1 MTDQNDL
8 LKGNTLALEAIAEQ
22 LQKSNDLSAAL
33 AARFAKE
40 DEEQN
45 EKEHEE
51 AEAVA
56 KAAFTR
62 EIVKA
67 VGSAFGL
74 AKGDEAPSGESPQG
88 MPVDDYNPKPVSS
101 DATPPPADTEEAA
114 DPDTDTETVQQPIA
128 AGADISVPGI
138 QKQAPPPLN
147 GNGLN
152 GPPVNGAEE
161 YPQIEEEGVVDD
173 EEVNMAYMKAQL
185 SSMAKAIT
193 DLAKSQSDTDGAV
206 ANAVESQMRKIGW
219 KEAEVGGRTKSRIL
233 PDVGDPLQKAAA
245 IGEQVAE
252 GNFDP
257 EAVVDQLT
265 KMSYADMAEMQ
276 VSMQGQGDSLSGI
289 LSQPSK

>member
-22 LQKSNDLSAAL
+22 LQKSNDLSAKL

-40 DEEQN
+40 DEEAE
-45 EKEHEE
+45 EKEHAE
-51 AEAVA
+51 AEELA
-56 KAAFTR
+56 KAAFTK

-67 VGSAFGL
+67 VGNAFGL

-101 DATPPPADTEEAA
+101 PATPPAADTEEDA

-128 AGADISVPGI
+128 AAAEIKLADEGAD
-138 QKQAPPPLN
+138 
-147 GNGLN
+147 
-152 GPPVNGAEE
+152 E
-161 YPQIEEEGVVDD
+161 YPQVEDPGVVED
-173 EEVNMAYMKAQL
+173 EEVNMAYMKSQL
-185 SSMAKAIT
+185 TSMAKAIA
-193 DLAKSQSDTDGAV
+193 DLAKSQASTDSAV
-206 ANAVESQMRKIGW
+206 ASAVENQMRKIGW
-219 KEAEVGGRTKSRIL
+219 KEAEVGGRPQSRIL
-233 PDVGDPLQKAAA
+233 PDVGDPLQKAAE
-245 IGEQVAE
+245 IGEQVAD

-276 VSMQGQGDSLSGI
+276 VSMAGQGDSLTGI

>member
-1 MTDQNDL
+1 MTDQNDM

-40 DEEQN
+40 DEDEA

-56 KAAFTR
+56 KAAFTK

-67 VGSAFGL
+67 VGSAFGFT
-74 AKGDEAPSGESPQG
+74 KGDEAPSGESPQG
-88 MPVDDYNPKPVSS
+88 MPVDDYNYKNVSS

-128 AGADISVPGI
+128 AGTDVSVPGI
-138 QKQAPPPLN
+138 QKQDFPPVN
-147 GNGLN
+147 GNGVN
-152 GPPVNGAEE
+152 GNGANGAEE
-161 YPQIEEEGVVDD
+161 YPQIEEEGVVD
-173 EEVNMAYMKAQL
+173 EEVDLAYMKAQL

-193 DLAKSQSDTDGAV
+193 SLAKSQSDTDGAV
-206 ANAVESQMRKIGW
+206 ANAVENQMRKIGW
-219 KEAEVGGRTKSRIL
+219 KEAEVGGRTQSRIL

>member
-88 MPVDDYNPKPVSS
+88 MPVDDYNYKNVSS

-114 DPDTDTETVQQPIA
+114 DPDTDTETVQQPLA
-128 AGADISVPGI
+128 AGADVSVPGI
-138 QKQAPPPLN
+138 QKQEFPPVN
-147 GNGLN
+147 GNG
-152 GPPVNGAEE
+152 VNGAEE
-161 YPQIEEEGVVDD
+161 YPQVEEEGVVAD
-173 EEVNMAYMKAQL
+173 EEVDLAYMKAQL

-193 DLAKSQSDTDGAV
+193 DLAKSQASTDSAVAGAV
-206 ANAVESQMRKIGW
+206 ENQMRKIGW
-219 KEAEVGGRTKSRIL
+219 KEAEVGGRPKSRIL
-233 PDVGDPLQKAAA
+233 PDVGDPLQKAAD
-245 IGEQVAE
+245 IGQQVAE

>member
-22 LQKSNDLSAAL
+22 LQKSNDLSAVL

-40 DEEQN
+40 DEETEEKQN
-45 EKEHEE
+45 AE

-56 KAAFTR
+56 KAAFTK

-67 VGSAFGL
+67 VGSAFGFT
-74 AKGDEAPSGESPQG
+74 KGDEAPSGESPQG
-88 MPVDDYNPKPVSS
+88 MPVDEYNSKPVSS
-101 DATPPPADTEEAA
+101 NATPPPADTEEDA
-114 DPDTDTETVQQPIA
+114 DPNTDTETVQQPIA
-128 AGADISVPGI
+128 AGGDISIPNV
-138 QKQAPPPLN
+138 QKQDFPPVN
-147 GNGLN
+147 GD
-152 GPPVNGAEE
+152 VNGAEE
-161 YPQIEEEGVVDD
+161 YPQVEEEGVED
-173 EEVNMAYMKAQL
+173 EEINLAYMKAQL

-193 DLAKSQSDTDGAV
+193 SLAKAQSTTDGAV
-206 ANAVESQMRKIGW
+206 ANAVENQMRKIGW
-219 KEAEVGGRTKSRIL
+219 KEAEVGGRPVSRIL
-233 PDVGDPLQKAAA
+233 PDVGDPLQKAAE
-245 IGEQVAE
+245 IGEQVAQ

-276 VSMQGQGDSLSGI
+276 VSMQGQGDSLTGI

>member
-40 DEEQN
+40 DEDEA

-56 KAAFTR
+56 KAAFTK

-67 VGSAFGL
+67 VGSAFGFT
-74 AKGDEAPSGESPQG
+74 KGDEAPSGESPQG
-88 MPVDDYNPKPVSS
+88 MPVDDYNYKNVSS

-128 AGADISVPGI
+128 AGTDVSVPGI
-138 QKQAPPPLN
+138 QKQDFPPVN
-147 GNGLN
+147 GNGA
-152 GPPVNGAEE
+152 NGAEE
-161 YPQIEEEGVVDD
+161 YPQIEEEGVVD
-173 EEVNMAYMKAQL
+173 EEVDLAYMKAQL

-193 DLAKSQSDTDGAV
+193 SLAKSQSDTDGAV
-206 ANAVESQMRKIGW
+206 ANAVENQMRKIGW
-219 KEAEVGGRTKSRIL
+219 KEAEVGGRTQSRIL

>member
-40 DEEQN
+40 DEEAEEKQN
-45 EKEHEE
+45 AE
-51 AEAVA
+51 AEELA
-56 KAAFTR
+56 KAAFTK

-67 VGSAFGL
+67 VGNAFGL

-88 MPVDDYNPKPVSS
+88 MPVDDYNYKNVSS
-101 DATPPPADTEEAA
+101 PATPPAADTEEDA

-128 AGADISVPGI
+128 AAAEIKLADEGAD
-138 QKQAPPPLN
+138 
-147 GNGLN
+147 
-152 GPPVNGAEE
+152 E
-161 YPQIEEEGVVDD
+161 YPQVEDEGVVDG
-173 EEVNMAYMKAQL
+173 EEVNMAYMKSQL
-185 SSMAKAIT
+185 TSMAKAIA
-193 DLAKSQSDTDGAV
+193 DLAKSQASTDSAV
-206 ANAVESQMRKIGW
+206 ASAVENQMRKIGW
-219 KEAEVGGRTKSRIL
+219 KEAEVGGRPQSRIL
-233 PDVGDPLQKAAA
+233 PDVGDPLQKAAE
-245 IGEQVAE
+245 IGEQVAD

-276 VSMQGQGDSLSGI
+276 VSMAGQGDSLTGI

>member
-1 MTDQNDL
+1 MTDQNDM

-40 DEEQN
+40 DEDEA

-56 KAAFTR
+56 KAAFTK

-67 VGSAFGL
+67 VGSAFGFT
-74 AKGDEAPSGESPQG
+74 KGDEAPSGESPQG
-88 MPVDDYNPKPVSS
+88 MPVDDYNYKNVSS

-128 AGADISVPGI
+128 AGTDVSVPGI
-138 QKQAPPPLN
+138 QKQDFPPVN
-147 GNGLN
+147 GNGVN
-152 GPPVNGAEE
+152 GNGANGAEE
-161 YPQIEEEGVVDD
+161 YPQIEEEGVVD
-173 EEVNMAYMKAQL
+173 EEVDLAYMKAQL

-193 DLAKSQSDTDGAV
+193 SLAKSQSDTDGAV
-206 ANAVESQMRKIGW
+206 ANAVENQMRKIGW
-219 KEAEVGGRTKSRIL
+219 KEAEVGGRPKSRIL

-276 VSMQGQGDSLSGI
+276 VSMQGQGDSLTGI

>member
-22 LQKSNDLSAAL
+22 LQKSNDLSAVL

-40 DEEQN
+40 DEETEEKQN
-45 EKEHEE
+45 AE

-56 KAAFTR
+56 KAAFTK

-67 VGSAFGL
+67 VGSAFGFT
-74 AKGDEAPSGESPQG
+74 KGDEAPSGESPQG
-88 MPVDDYNPKPVSS
+88 MPVDDYNPKSVSS
-101 DATPPPADTEEAA
+101 DATPPPADTEEDA
-114 DPDTDTETVQQPIA
+114 DPNTDTETVQQPIA
-128 AGADISVPGI
+128 AGGDISIPNV
-138 QKQAPPPLN
+138 QKQDFPPVN
-147 GNGLN
+147 GD
-152 GPPVNGAEE
+152 VNGAEE
-161 YPQIEEEGVVDD
+161 YPQVEEEGVED
-173 EEVNMAYMKAQL
+173 EEINLAYMKAQL

-193 DLAKSQSDTDGAV
+193 SLAKAQSTTDGAV
-206 ANAVESQMRKIGW
+206 ANAVENQMRKIGW
-219 KEAEVGGRTKSRIL
+219 KEAEVGGRPVSRIL
-233 PDVGDPLQKAAA
+233 PDVGDPLQKAAE
-245 IGEQVAE
+245 IGEQVAQ

-276 VSMQGQGDSLSGI
+276 VSMQGQGDSLTGI

>member
-22 LQKSNDLSAAL
+22 LQKSNDLSAVL

-40 DEEQN
+40 DEETEEKQN
-45 EKEHEE
+45 AE

-56 KAAFTR
+56 KAAFTK

-67 VGSAFGL
+67 VGSAFGFT
-74 AKGDEAPSGESPQG
+74 KGDEAPSGESPQG
-88 MPVDDYNPKPVSS
+88 MPVDDYNPKSVSS
-101 DATPPPADTEEAA
+101 DATPPPADTEEDA
-114 DPDTDTETVQQPIA
+114 DPNTDTETVQQPIA
-128 AGADISVPGI
+128 AGGDISIPNV
-138 QKQAPPPLN
+138 QKQDFPPVN
-147 GNGLN
+147 GD
-152 GPPVNGAEE
+152 VNGAEE
-161 YPQIEEEGVVDD
+161 YPQVEEEGVED
-173 EEVNMAYMKAQL
+173 EEINLAYMKAQL

-193 DLAKSQSDTDGAV
+193 DLAKAQSTTDGAV
-206 ANAVESQMRKIGW
+206 ANAVENQMRKIGW
-219 KEAEVGGRTKSRIL
+219 KEAEVGGRPVSRIL
-233 PDVGDPLQKAAA
+233 PDVGDPLQKAAE
-245 IGEQVAE
+245 IGEQVAQ

-276 VSMQGQGDSLSGI
+276 VSMQGQGDSLTGI

>member
-40 DEEQN
+40 DEDEA

-56 KAAFTR
+56 KAAFTK

-67 VGSAFGL
+67 VGSAFGFT
-74 AKGDEAPSGESPQG
+74 KGDEAPSGESPQG
-88 MPVDDYNPKPVSS
+88 MPVDDYNYKNVSS

-128 AGADISVPGI
+128 AGTDVSVPGI
-138 QKQAPPPLN
+138 QKQDFPPVN
-147 GNGLN
+147 GNGN
-152 GPPVNGAEE
+152 GANGAEE
-161 YPQIEEEGVVDD
+161 YPQIEEEGVVD
-173 EEVNMAYMKAQL
+173 EEVDLAYMKAQL
-185 SSMAKAIT
+185 TSMAKAIT
-193 DLAKSQSDTDGAV
+193 DLAKAQSSTDGAV
-206 ANAVESQMRKIGW
+206 ADAVENQMRKIGW
-219 KEAEVGGRTKSRIL
+219 KEAEVGGRTQSRIL